1 VKDHTK
7 NNYIS
12 INNLCLH
19 YMELGKEV
27 FRPMILLH
35 GSGDNAHIWDY
46 FASYALNHF
55 RIINL
60 DQRGHGDSDW
70 AIPPAYSCDDYV
82 SDLSGLIEALKLTG
96 VILMGH
102 SMGALH
108 AAMYASMRPDKVAG
122 LIYMDIEPYPPFWN
136 KKYLRGLYD
145 TLPEFYNSSQDFVN
159 QARETSKYAKKEILS
174 YLASFAL
181 KKKED
186 DKFYRKFDIEVLNH
200 FDQYDLRLHLGY
212 IKCPTLIIRGE
223 ESRVMRREIAQEM
236 NQNILNSKLV
246 EIPHAG
252 HPVCTDN
259 PTNVQQVV
267 LDFLKDTG
275 LIDR

>member
-1 VKDHTK
+1 
-7 NNYIS
+7 
-12 INNLCLH
+12 
-19 YMELGKEV
+19 
-27 FRPMILLH
+27 
-35 GSGDNAHIWDY
+35 
-46 FASYALNHF
+46 
-55 RIINL
+55 
-60 DQRGHGDSDW
+60 
-70 AIPPAYSCDDYV
+70 
-82 SDLSGLIEALKLTG
+82 
-96 VILMGH
+96 MGH

-108 AAMYASMRPDKVAG
+108 VDRYASMRPDKVAG
-122 LIYMDIEPYPPFWN
+122 LIHMDIEPYPPFWN

-145 TLPEFYNSSQDFVN
+145 TLPAFYNSIQDFVN
-159 QARETSKYAKKEILS
+159 QMRETSPYAKKEILS

-186 DKFYRKFDIEVLNH
+186 DKFYRKFDKKILYH
-200 FDQYDLRLHLGY
+200 FDQYDLRPHLAD
-212 IKCPTLIIRGE
+212 IRCPTLIIRGE

-246 EIPHAG
+246 EIPQAA

-267 LDFLKDTG
+267 LDFLKDSD